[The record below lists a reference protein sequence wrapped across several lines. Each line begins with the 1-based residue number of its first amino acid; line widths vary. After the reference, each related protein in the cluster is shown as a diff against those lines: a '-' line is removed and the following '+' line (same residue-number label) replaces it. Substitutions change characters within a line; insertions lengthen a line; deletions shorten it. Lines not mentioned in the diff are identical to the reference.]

1 MLASSRF
8 FGRALPTRAQGAL
21 DVDTV
26 QKPGY
31 VDAGGNLDNMFHALA
46 AGIIDNILTRPRTNL
61 PVMTR
66 LMEYHAK
73 HFTLPEI
80 NRHLTTPLQ
89 RFEKIAARPGNL
101 AQFIRDIA
109 LTLRQTAVTELCTHP
124 DLYEVDFEKMSP
136 AEMRKPGSKMP
147 KSSID
152 AVANVL
158 NIPVV
163 VNEVETGKNLQKQTP
178 RGPKAEGH
186 PFDKVVML
194 EQHDYYLVQ
203 VVQVSRMEAAA
214 THVTL
219 PSAPLASSE
228 QVDPSSLAL
237 SNAVKNADAELIA
250 DFERNVHRLETMV
263 DAQELDKNSLLQIY
277 ISAITTPSTP
287 QGQVKR
293 VNAGYGSQRLFED
306 AMRNIGKS
314 VPATTSAKI
323 SHDEQV
329 VKELIGG
336 IARGLSLGQ
345 MNEDYVFAPLEQAE
359 LGRMSVKTM

>member
-8 FGRALPTRAQGAL
+8 FGRALPTRAPG
-21 DVDTV
+21 VETV

-31 VDAGGNLDNMFHALA
+31 VDVGGDFDNMFHALA
-46 AGIIDNILTRPRTNL
+46 AGIIDTILTRPRTNL

-66 LMEYHAK
+66 LMECHAN
-73 HFTLPEI
+73 HFNLPEI

-89 RFEKIAARPGNL
+89 RFEKMAARPGNL

-124 DLYEVDFEKMSP
+124 DLYGVDFEKMSP

-147 KSSID
+147 KSSIN

-178 RGPKAEGH
+178 RGPEAEGH
-186 PFDKVVML
+186 PYDKIVML

-214 THVTL
+214 AHVTL
-219 PSAPLASSE
+219 PSVPLESSE
-228 QVDPSSLAL
+228 QADPSPIAL
-237 SNAVKNADAELIA
+237 SGSVKKADEELVA

-263 DAQELDKNSLLQIY
+263 EAHELDKKTLLQIY
-277 ISAITTPSTP
+277 LAGITTSPALH
-287 QGQVKR
+287 GKVKR
-293 VNAGYGSQRLFED
+293 VDTEHGSQRFFED
-306 AMRNIGKS
+306 TMRKMGKS
-314 VPATTSAKI
+314 VPPATLANI
-323 SHDEQV
+323 GHDEHV
-329 VKELIGG
+329 VKQLIDA
-336 IARGLSLGQ
+336 IARGISLGQ
-345 MNEDYVFAPLEQAE
+345 MNEDYVFAPLEQVE
-359 LGRMSVKTM
+359 PGRMSVKAM

>member
-8 FGRALPTRAQGAL
+8 FGRALPTRAPGAL
-21 DVDTV
+21 AVDTV
-26 QKPGY
+26 QKPGH
-31 VDAGGNLDNMFHALA
+31 VDIGGDLDNMFHALA
-46 AGIIDNILTRPRTNL
+46 AGIINNVLTRPRTNL

-66 LMEYHAK
+66 LMECHAR

-109 LTLRQTAVTELCTHP
+109 LTLRQTAVTELCAHP
-124 DLYEVDFEKMSP
+124 DLYGVDFEKMSP

-158 NIPVV
+158 NVPVV

-178 RGPKAEGH
+178 CGPIAEGH
-186 PFDKVVML
+186 PHDKIVL
-194 EQHDYYLVQ
+194 REQHDYYLVQ
-203 VVQVSRMEAAA
+203 VVQISRMVAAA
-214 THVTL
+214 AHVTL
-219 PSAPLASSE
+219 PSVPLESSGQE
-228 QVDPSSLAL
+228 DPSSLAL
-237 SNAVKNADAELIA
+237 SDSVKKADAELIA
-250 DFERNVHRLETMV
+250 DFERNVHRLEAMIN
-263 DAQELDKNSLLQIY
+263 AHELDKDTLLQIY
-277 ISAITTPSTP
+277 ISGITTPSTH

-293 VNAGYGSQRLFED
+293 VNAEYGSQRLFED
-306 AMRNIGKS
+306 AMRNIGRP
-314 VPATTSAKI
+314 VPSTTSAKF

-329 VKELIGG
+329 VKELIDG

-345 MNEDYVFAPLEQAE
+345 MNEDFVFAPLEQAE
-359 LGRMSVKTM
+359 YGQMSVKAM